1 MPKINWVRVLLGGLL
16 AGLVIN
22 IFEYVTNGVVLA
34 AAWDAAM
41 KALGRHLPMSAIAVF
56 VVGGFISGIA
66 AIWLYAAARPRFGAG
81 PKTAVLTGFAYWVV
95 GYALPYLGQLP
106 LGLFPRRLLVI
117 GCIVGLVEII
127 VASVVGAWWYKE

>member
-1 MPKINWVRVLLGGLL
+1 MAKINWGRVFLGGLL

-34 AAWDAAM
+34 ADWDAAM
-41 KALGRHLPMSAIAVF
+41 RALGRHLPMSAIAVF

-81 PKTAVLTGFAYWVV
+81 PKTAVLTGFAYTEARTQPPSISARCHWDCFRSICWLLDASWVCSRSSRP
-95 GYALPYLGQLP
+95 A
-106 LGLFPRRLLVI
+106 
-117 GCIVGLVEII
+117 
-127 VASVVGAWWYKE
+127 

>member
-1 MPKINWVRVLLGGLL
+1 MAKINWGRVFLGGLL

-34 AAWDAAM
+34 ADWDAAM
-41 KALGRHLPMSAIAVF
+41 RALGRHLPMSAIAVF

-95 GYALPYLGQLP
+95 GYALPYLGQMP
-106 LGLFPRRLLVI
+106 LGLFPKHLLVI
-117 GCIVGLVEII
+117 GCIVRLLEII
-127 VASVVGAWWYKE
+127 AASVVGAWLYKE